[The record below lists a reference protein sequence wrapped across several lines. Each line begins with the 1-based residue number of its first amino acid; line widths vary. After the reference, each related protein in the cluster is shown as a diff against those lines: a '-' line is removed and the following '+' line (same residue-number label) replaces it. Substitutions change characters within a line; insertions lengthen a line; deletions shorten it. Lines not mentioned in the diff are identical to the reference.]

1 MRFQMLLVS
10 RFAACDAR
18 CCLYV
23 PCRDL
28 MDSFK
33 ADAFLH
39 NLFVVCSRA
48 GKLHLQVNL
57 DARQVVVAREV
68 RALSQLAGFKAIPSI
83 ASYADQLTRVYP
95 YATCLS
101 EAIRTYFAA
110 SRRVSPSTTVLLA
123 GPRKRMHRL
132 MQLGVDARVVAASKE
147 LQRDLSKDLARAGN
161 AGTFVEDFMRRREF
175 AHLDI
180 YARKLHECALSFE
193 AQVDEALTKSSA
205 VDAALNHVATCALEQ
220 ETLTAALGMLQN
232 LVTELE
238 LTSFSNLGAWVRAL
252 DAKVEGILLARLQQ
266 LLDMWLRCFPSSSSL
281 PSDHGVT
288 ASGSQRHESDVDEAK
303 APGAQVTSYVQ
314 ELARNAYTRHE
325 IKIKN
330 GALLVDPP
338 LGMTSFMALMA
349 RKSCTFRTISH
360 AYRGSV
366 CMKLPL

>member
-1 MRFQMLLVS
+1 
-10 RFAACDAR
+10 
-18 CCLYV
+18 
-23 PCRDL
+23 

-48 GKLHLQVNL
+48 GNLQLQVNL

-68 RALSQLAGFKAIPSI
+68 RALSQLAGFKVIPSI
-83 ASYADQLTRVYP
+83 ASYADELRRVYP

-132 MQLGVDARVVAASKE
+132 IQLGMDVRVVAASKE
-147 LQRDLSKDLARAGN
+147 LQRELCKDLGRTGN
-161 AGTFVEDFMRRREF
+161 FVEDFMRRREF
-175 AHLDI
+175 AQLDI

-193 AQVDEALTKSSA
+193 SQVEEALTKSAA
-205 VDAALNHVATCALEQ
+205 VDAAIHHVATCALEQ
-220 ETLTAALGMLQN
+220 DSLTGALGMLQG

-238 LTSFSNLGAWVRAL
+238 LTNFSNLGAWVKAL
-252 DAKVEGILLARLQQ
+252 DARVENILLARLQQ
-266 LLDMWLRCFPSSSSL
+266 LLDMWVRCFLSSSSS
-281 PSDHGVT
+281 PSNLDST
-288 ASGSQRHESDVDEAK
+288 ALGSQLHELDADEAR
-303 APGAQVTSYVQ
+303 APRAHVSNYVQ

-338 LGMTSFMALMA
+338 LGMTPSVILVA
-349 RKSCTFRTISH
+349 RT
-360 AYRGSV
+360 
-366 CMKLPL
+366 